1 MGFVV
6 VAVVVIFLWLFKLAT
21 SPGSTGSTSPSGYQA
36 LLRNGL
42 PARGILLSVTSTPS
56 GSVGVGLYKL
66 QLRQVS
72 LDIELPGQAP
82 YETTTTVA
90 IPLNLVRDVLPGATV
105 ELRVD
110 RKHPDNIAIVGPGV
124 GFNTASLMTQGQTNQ
139 GAA

>member
-1 MGFVV
+1 MGYVV
-6 VAVVVIFLWLFKLAT
+6 VAVIVIFFWLFKVAT
-21 SPGSTGSTSPSGYQA
+21 SSGSTSPRGYQA

-66 QLRQVS
+66 QLRQVRI
-72 LDIELPGQAP
+72 DIELPGQAP
-82 YETTTTVA
+82 YETTASVA

-124 GFNTASLMTQGQTNQ
+124 GFNAASLMTQGQTNQ

>member
-21 SPGSTGSTSPSGYQA
+21 STGSTSPSGYQA
-36 LLRNGL
+36 LLRSGL

-66 QLRQVS
+66 QLRQVRI
-72 LDIELPGQAP
+72 DIELPGEPP
-82 YETTTTVA
+82 YETTASVA

-124 GFNTASLMTQGQTNQ
+124 GFNAASLMTQGQTNQ